1 VGLRIQ
7 NKLSKYSSNLTTRP
21 ALEEKISVIVFILC
35 YKYDIILTILRL
47 CRQVSQCH
55 RNVIAMTGLPMFRS
69 RQVYQHAF
77 PQCRTVQSY
86 CSTGRCQHN
95 WRDIGFL
102 CADTS
107 GSTSSGLFGLPGRE
121 STQFQSNNMNTIR
134 EKDMELSFQMDYQRQ
149 STSHCLEQLR
159 IQRSLQP
166 AANFLCGR
174 R

>member
-7 NKLSKYSSNLTTRP
+7 NKLSIYSSNLTTRP

-35 YKYDIILTILRL
+35 YKYDIILTILGL

-55 RNVIAMTGLPMFRS
+55 RNVIAMTKPPVFRS

-107 GSTSSGLFGLPGRE
+107 NSTSSGLFGLPGRE
-121 STQFQSNNMNTIR
+121 STQLQLNNMNTVR
-134 EKDMELSFQMDYQRQ
+134 GKDMELSSQTDYQRRDIRE
-149 STSHCLEQLR
+149 CPC
-159 IQRSLQP
+159 SL
-166 AANFLCGR
+166 
-174 R
+174 